1 MNNKFKTTL
10 YIPNYIGEKI
20 MNISNHFGEIVE
32 NTIYSSIQDKMETLS
47 EDSII
52 AINNIFKRKDIQYKA
67 IEESL
72 KEMSEPKNKR
82 IQFWESIL
90 ESNNLPENSKNGIKK
105 IISILE
111 DETPEHIEGDGEE
124 PVDPNPVEN
133 PEEENTDQDD
143 SANQEEPPQLTPDQI
158 LQIELAQTDKKF
170 MSIVLYDKIIE
181 LINTIDTIKDSVS
194 SSKTEENLNLFE
206 DLMMYHDYLNI
217 LSELIFVMDLNTV
230 YYNFSNISLEVNDL
244 LDKYLIS
251 TNVKILN
258 DPKTSEKERNEITN
272 TLKDNLDE
280 KIETDREI
288 QAEGMK

>member
-1 MNNKFKTTL
+1 MNNQFKTTL
-10 YIPNYIGEKI
+10 YIPSYIGEKI
-20 MNISNHFGEIVE
+20 MRISNHFGEIVE
-32 NTIYSSIQDKMETLS
+32 NTIYASIQDKMETLS
-47 EDSII
+47 EGDIA

-72 KEMSEPKNKR
+72 QEMREPKSNR
-82 IQFWESIL
+82 ITFWESLL
-90 ESNNLPENSKNGIKK
+90 ESKNLPENSRNGILN
-105 IISILE
+105 IISLLE
-111 DETPEHIEGDGEE
+111 NNNVPEHIEGDGEE
-124 PVDPNPVEN
+124 PIDPNPVEN
-133 PEEENTDQDD
+133 GSEQSDQEEQQ
-143 SANQEEPPQLTPDQI
+143 NQEEQPQLTPDQI

-170 MSIVLYDKIIE
+170 MSIILYDKILE

-206 DLMMYHDYLNI
+206 DLMMYQDYLNI

-258 DPKTSEKERNEITN
+258 DPKTSKKEREEIVN

-280 KIETDREI
+280 KIETDQEI
-288 QAEGMK
+288 QDEGIK